1 MIILSCSMD
10 VTKIDKSKLIQGK
23 NGAMYFNF
31 DVIVKDEKDQY
42 GKDASVSVSQN
53 KEERE
58 AKAKKVYI
66 GNGKVVWKSDDTLK
80 VPPMKQSNISN
91 DLPF

>member
-1 MIILSCSMD
+1 MQIISCSMD

-42 GKDASVSVSQN
+42 GKDASVSISQT

-66 GNGKVVWKSDDTLK
+66 GSGKVVFKNDGQSK
-80 VPPMKQSNISN
+80 QQSNQLPN
-91 DLPF
+91 DSLPF